1 MYKRTKKY
9 QQKVDQSTLFRMQK
23 EHVKLQVDDLEAPHD
38 LPHLRRTIVITD
50 YDFGEPIVHK
60 IELIRCD
67 RIDCYDA
74 YVDGK
79 LWRKRI
85 GWSRILNGIRKALP
99 RLRQL

>member
-9 QQKVDQSTLFRMQK
+9 QQKVDQSCLLCMQK
-23 EHVKLQVDDLEAPHD
+23 EHVKLQGDNLEAPHD
-38 LPHLRRTIVITD
+38 LPPLRRTIVITD

-60 IELIRCD
+60 IEQIRCE

-79 LWRKRI
+79 
-85 GWSRILNGIRKALP
+85 
-99 RLRQL
+99 